1 MIKSRKLEA
10 LAYLFIGIIA
20 ISIIIPFIL
29 LFMSSIT
36 DETAITRYGYS
47 FWPKE
52 FSLSAYAYLWKSAST
67 IARAYV
73 ISIIVTV
80 VGTVLGLTL
89 TVLCAYPLSRRDLP
103 GRNVMTFFVFFT
115 MLFNGGLVPTYLI
128 YTQYF
133 HIKNTIWALL
143 VPNFLVQ
150 AYNVMLAKTFFQTSI
165 PVEILEAAR
174 VDGAKEAVIFGKI
187 VLPISKPIFATLGL
201 FISVTYWND
210 WTNGLIYLTDSKWFS
225 LQNLLNRMTS
235 NIQFLSSNSLGG
247 NLSTADLPS
256 QTVRMAIAII
266 GVVPMMAAYPFFQKY
281 FVKGIALGAVKG

>member
-1 MIKSRKLEA
+1 MIKSRKLEWI
-10 LAYLFIGIIA
+10 AYLCIGCIA
-20 ISIIIPFIL
+20 ISIIIPFVL

-67 IARAYV
+67 IVRAYI
-73 ISIIVTV
+73 ISILVTV
-80 VGTVLGLTL
+80 AGTLLGLIL

-103 GRNVMTFFVFFT
+103 GRNIMTFFVFFT

-143 VPNFLVQ
+143 VPNLLVQ

-174 VDGAKEAVIFGKI
+174 VDGAKEIVIFGKI
-187 VLPISKPIFATLGL
+187 VLPLSKPIFATLGL

-266 GVVPMMAAYPFFQKY
+266 GVVPMVAAYPFFQKY

>member
-1 MIKSRKLEA
+1 MIKSRKLEI
-10 LAYLFIGIIA
+10 LAYLLIGSIA
-20 ISIIIPFIL
+20 VIIIVPLLL
-29 LFMSSIT
+29 LFLSSIT
-36 DETAITRYGYS
+36 EETSITRNGYG
-47 FWPKE
+47 FFPKE
-52 FSLSAYAYLWKSAST
+52 FSLSAYAYLWKSSST
-67 IARAYV
+67 IVRAYL
-73 ISIIVTV
+73 ISIFVTV
-80 VGTVLGLTL
+80 AGTAAGLIL

-103 GRNVMTFFVFFT
+103 GRKVMTFFVFFT

-143 VPNFLVQ
+143 VPNLLVQ
-150 AYNVMLAKTFFQTSI
+150 AYNVMLAKTFFQSSI

-174 VDGAKEAVIFGKI
+174 VDGAKEIVIFGKI
-187 VLPISKPIFATLGL
+187 VLPLSKPIFATVGL

-210 WTNGLIYLTDSKWFS
+210 WTNGLIYLTDSKLFS

-247 NLSTADLPS
+247 NLSAADLPS

-266 GVVPMMAAYPFFQKY
+266 GVVPMLAAYPFFQKY

>member
-1 MIKSRKLEA
+1 MIKSRKLEWI
-10 LAYLFIGIIA
+10 AYLCIGCIA
-20 ISIIIPFIL
+20 ISIIIPFVL

-36 DETAITRYGYS
+36 DETTITRYGYS

-67 IARAYV
+67 IVRAYI
-73 ISIIVTV
+73 ISILVTV
-80 VGTVLGLTL
+80 AGTLLGLIL

-103 GRNVMTFFVFFT
+103 GRNIMTFFVFFT

-143 VPNFLVQ
+143 VPNLLVQ

-174 VDGAKEAVIFGKI
+174 VDGAKEIVIFGKI
-187 VLPISKPIFATLGL
+187 VLPLSKPIFATLGL